1 MRRRPVLSLAVG
13 LSLVAAGAL
22 VPTAASGLPT
32 APSGVATAAFDPQPA
47 PRQLYGYSLLGADRE
62 FDGAAGYPRNTD
74 VGYLDD
80 VAEGALSVRFATSS
94 PAAQTLFS
102 LSDATTDDTWA
113 ALGVAD
119 GAVTWTVVV
128 DGQVRADVRA
138 PVPATDGAPHTVSV
152 GVSAGFTQV
161 SFDGFPALL
170 TTSDAFLATVPDPTA
185 VTFGARA
192 TSAGTTAALTGTID
206 RVTVH
211 DRVLGPTDLA
221 SASVMR
227 VPTVRADATDVR
239 ARLDVPAAQAR
250 ETWVFTGDSITHGA
264 AHTRGYRSWSQQVEE
279 RVRWE
284 LRRFGDQTVNTA
296 ISGDT
301 AAGILATWDER
312 VATHDPTVVVTMV
325 GMNDVVLLGGAAGLE
340 TFRAQVTEIVER
352 TRALGAVP
360 VLATSQP
367 VRGGG
372 AGTNRAT
379 YPQYVQVVR
388 EVAAAQDTVLVD
400 NYARWML
407 EHDGNPPSTL
417 WSDDIHP
424 GPQGHLAFAQ
434 TFLEDLGA
442 WDGSTGVGA
451 LRLPTTGQ
459 IQQATTP
466 LGTATQA
473 WGFTHVPSSFDG
485 TRVVD
490 RSADLATLRGLDEGT
505 LLVRF
510 AAQPGNGGTLLSMSD
525 TSAPAA
531 SPTALTVALRDG
543 RLEYAVTRGGTDLVR
558 TTTTTRFDD
567 GQQHVVAVA
576 VGQGVVTTYVD
587 GSPVVVAPG
596 RAFVADVAPDA
607 LTVAGTRT
615 AAGVSDRFTG
625 TITRT
630 WAMRERLTPLRLN
643 LDPNA
648 VVLPDYAA
656 VRGVLSRGDRDAS
669 RPWLFAGDSITHGAL
684 HTNGWRSWTQHV
696 EERVRWERNYR
707 HDYVIT
713 TATSGAKVADLVAD
727 YEGRIGRHDAA
738 VVTIM
743 IGMNDSPAG
752 AAGLPAFRQN
762 LTTLVERVRADGG
775 VPVLA
780 TSQPVVSR
788 AWYPEYVQA
797 VRDVAAA
804 ERVFVVDN
812 YADWL
817 VEDQGEVPTSQLN
830 DAIHPNA
837 QGHVEFAR
845 TFLDGF
851 GVWDP
856 GSALAT
862 VSTVRN
868 STLGLAVAA
877 GGEVAPG
884 GTVAVTATAT
894 VGAEAARDVVL
905 ALVPPAGTSLA
916 AAPVASTG
924 TVRLGTDGAYRVVL
938 PASTPAGT
946 VVTVTAQVAV
956 PGDVAAGTALRTRL
970 EGALTNTAARPTT
983 AVATTVVTAPAGPAV
998 TARAEVR
1005 CLAGKAYVA
1014 VAATNDDDAP
1024 VDVRVVTPFG
1034 TRDYTGVQ
1042 PGGSA
1047 YQSFAVRSA
1056 SVAAGEATVDAAR
1069 TGTDGTGT
1077 VVAAW
1082 DDRTCG

>member
-1 MRRRPVLSLAVG
+1 
-13 LSLVAAGAL
+13 
-22 VPTAASGLPT
+22 
-32 APSGVATAAFDPQPA
+32 
-47 PRQLYGYSLLGADRE
+47 
-62 FDGAAGYPRNTD
+62 
-74 VGYLDD
+74 
-80 VAEGALSVRFATSS
+80 
-94 PAAQTLFS
+94 
-102 LSDATTDDTWA
+102 
-113 ALGVAD
+113 
-119 GAVTWTVVV
+119 
-128 DGQVRADVRA
+128 
-138 PVPATDGAPHTVSV
+138 
-152 GVSAGFTQV
+152 
-161 SFDGFPALL
+161 
-170 TTSDAFLATVPDPTA
+170 
-185 VTFGARA
+185 
-192 TSAGTTAALTGTID
+192 
-206 RVTVH
+206 
-211 DRVLGPTDLA
+211 
-221 SASVMR
+221 
-227 VPTVRADATDVR
+227 
-239 ARLDVPAAQAR
+239 
-250 ETWVFTGDSITHGA
+250 
-264 AHTRGYRSWSQQVEE
+264 
-279 RVRWE
+279 
-284 LRRFGDQTVNTA
+284 
-296 ISGDT
+296 
-301 AAGILATWDER
+301 
-312 VATHDPTVVVTMV
+312 
-325 GMNDVVLLGGAAGLE
+325 
-340 TFRAQVTEIVER
+340 
-352 TRALGAVP
+352 
-360 VLATSQP
+360 
-367 VRGGG
+367 
-372 AGTNRAT
+372 
-379 YPQYVQVVR
+379 
-388 EVAAAQDTVLVD
+388 
-400 NYARWML
+400 
-407 EHDGNPPSTL
+407 
-417 WSDDIHP
+417 
-424 GPQGHLAFAQ
+424 
-434 TFLEDLGA
+434 
-442 WDGSTGVGA
+442 
-451 LRLPTTGQ
+451 
-459 IQQATTP
+459 
-466 LGTATQA
+466 
-473 WGFTHVPSSFDG
+473 
-485 TRVVD
+485 
-490 RSADLATLRGLDEGT
+490 
-505 LLVRF
+505 
-510 AAQPGNGGTLLSMSD
+510 
-525 TSAPAA
+525 
-531 SPTALTVALRDG
+531 
-543 RLEYAVTRGGTDLVR
+543 
-558 TTTTTRFDD
+558 
-567 GQQHVVAVA
+567 
-576 VGQGVVTTYVD
+576 
-587 GSPVVVAPG
+587 
-596 RAFVADVAPDA
+596 
-607 LTVAGTRT
+607 
-615 AAGVSDRFTG
+615 
-625 TITRT
+625 
-630 WAMRERLTPLRLN
+630 
-643 LDPNA
+643 
-648 VVLPDYAA
+648 
-656 VRGVLSRGDRDAS
+656 
-669 RPWLFAGDSITHGAL
+669 
-684 HTNGWRSWTQHV
+684 
-696 EERVRWERNYR
+696 
-707 HDYVIT
+707 
-713 TATSGAKVADLVAD
+713 
-727 YEGRIGRHDAA
+727 
-738 VVTIM
+738 M

-1034 TRDYTGVQ
+1034 TRDYAGVQ

-1077 VVAAW
+1077 VVATW